1 MDVCTLAAPRSI
13 PRRRLSAGSAAP
25 RLPAMRFPAEPF
37 RIKVVEPLR
46 RVSREERA
54 RLIEEA
60 GLNIFAVPADSI
72 FIDLL
77 TDSGTSA
84 MSDQQWAG
92 LMVGDESYAGSRNF
106 FHFRDTVREI
116 FGYPHVIPTHQ
127 GRVAENL
134 LFTTVCKPGDVV
146 PNNIHFDTTRANVE
160 HQGAE
165 ALDLVI
171 GEALDPVAAHPFK
184 GNMDEARLDRVL
196 TEKGRDRVPLV
207 MITVTNNSGGGQPV
221 SMANVRAVRAVCE
234 RHGVPLVF
242 DACRFAEN
250 CWFIQQ
256 REPGYANRSIA
267 EIARELFSHGDGCTM
282 SAKKDGLVNIGG
294 FLALKN
300 ADWAERITNLLIL
313 IEGFPTY
320 GGLAG
325 RDLEAMARG
334 LREVLHEDYLTFRI
348 GQVAH
353 LGEMLDAAGVP
364 IVKPVGGHA
373 VYLDARRFLPHVP
386 PAQFPGQAIVV
397 ALYRDHGIR
406 AVEIGSLMFEH
417 ADPRTGERVAP
428 ALELVRLAIPRRV
441 YTTEHM
447 RYVADSVIELY
458 RHRDRLRGLRITY
471 EAPMLRHFTARLE
484 ELSDSA
490 TPGAPD
496 PTPAGAG
503 RR

>member
-1 MDVCTLAAPRSI
+1 
-13 PRRRLSAGSAAP
+13 
-25 RLPAMRFPAEPF
+25 MRFPAEPF

-46 RVSREERA
+46 RVSREERE
-54 RLIEEA
+54 RLIREA

-72 FIDLL
+72 YVDLL

-84 MSDQQWAG
+84 MSDNQWAG
-92 LMVGDESYAGSRNF
+92 LMLGDESYAGSRNF
-106 FHFRDTVREI
+106 YHFRDTVRDI
-116 FGYPHVIPTHQ
+116 FGYPIVIPTHQ

-134 LFTTVCKPGDVV
+134 LFSTILKPGDVV

-171 GEALDPVAAHPFK
+171 DEALDPTALHPFK
-184 GNMDEARLDRVL
+184 GNMDPAKLDRL
-196 TEKGRDRVPLV
+196 LRERGRERVPLV

-221 SMANVRAVRAVCE
+221 SMANVREVRAVCE
-234 RHGVPLVF
+234 RHGVPLIF

-256 REPGYANRSIA
+256 REPGYANRSIP

-294 FLALKN
+294 FLALRN
-300 ADWAERITNLLIL
+300 ADWAERVTNLLIL

-325 RDLEAMARG
+325 RDLEAIARG
-334 LREVLHEDYLTFRI
+334 LREVLNEDYLTFRI
-348 GQVAH
+348 TQVTH
-353 LGEMLDAAGVP
+353 LGDMLDQAGVP

-373 VYLDARRFLPHVP
+373 VYLDARRFLPHIP
-386 PAQFPGQAIVV
+386 QAQFPGQALVV
-397 ALYRDHGIR
+397 ALYRDYGIR
-406 AVEIGSLMFEH
+406 AVEIGSLMFGH
-417 ADPRTGERVAP
+417 PDPHSGEPVYP
-428 ALELVRLAIPRRV
+428 KLELVRLAVPRRV

-447 RYVADSVIELY
+447 RYVAESVIEL
-458 RHRDRLRGLRITY
+458 HRQRERLAGLRITY
-471 EAPMLRHFTARLE
+471 EAPTLRHFTARLE
-484 ELSDSA
+484 ELNATQAAGSAAVA
-490 TPGAPD
+490 TPAASGSAS
-496 PTPAGAG
+496 
-503 RR
+503 R